1 MTNKNKSVVLLLAL
15 VFGIL
20 FMTGCKKGVSI
31 VGVWNAT
38 SEREQMT
45 TVGVTTY
52 DTTIQITGSNQTVVT
67 LKSNGYYSVLSSGGT
82 SGGIYTYA
90 GSKLTLVDTPG
101 YTATV
106 YNVNTLTSNA
116 LSIQQTDTTST
127 TPLSLQIITI
137 NFSR

>member
-52 DTTIQITGSNQTVVT
+52 DTTIQITGANQTVVT
-67 LKSNGYYSVLSSGGT
+67 LKSNGYFSVLTSSGT

-90 GSKLTLVDTPG
+90 GNKLTLVDTPS
-101 YTATV
+101 YSSTV